1 MTTVMP
7 RFLSFSGRRV
17 RYETERSFDEV
28 LATLRTTIGDA
39 TRGEL
44 GAAVRD
50 CGTQE
55 SFARRMQE
63 VAGDSGFMLFFEM
76 DHGVWLKTFGVRR
89 KIVRRVF
96 GNPIIAYTM
105 LRHDVAAGLFAP
117 IEFVLIENESGHGST
132 LTYDLPS
139 SLMVIDD
146 NPPLLEAAKALDR
159 KLVELVERVM
169 SAITREL
176 PVCRRPNMRDPWKTP
191 SKLHFAR

>member
-1 MTTVMP
+1 MRP
-7 RFLSFSGRRV
+7 R
-17 RYETERSFDEV
+17 EV
-28 LATLRTTIGDA
+28 LATLRTAVGDA

-76 DHGVWLKTFGVRR
+76 DHGAWLKTFGVRR
-89 KIVRRVF
+89 KIVRWVF

-169 SAITREL
+169 
-176 PVCRRPNMRDPWKTP
+176 
-191 SKLHFAR
+191 

>member
-76 DHGVWLKTFGVRR
+76 DHGAWLKTFGVRR
-89 KIVRRVF
+89 KIVRWVF

-105 LRHDVAAGLFAP
+105 LKHDVAAGLFAP
-117 IEFVLIENESGHGST
+117 IEFLLIENES
-132 LTYDLPS
+132 
-139 SLMVIDD
+139 
-146 NPPLLEAAKALDR
+146 
-159 KLVELVERVM
+159 
-169 SAITREL
+169 
-176 PVCRRPNMRDPWKTP
+176 
-191 SKLHFAR
+191 

>member
-1 MTTVMP
+1 
-7 RFLSFSGRRV
+7 
-17 RYETERSFDEV
+17 
-28 LATLRTTIGDA
+28 
-39 TRGEL
+39 
-44 GAAVRD
+44 
-50 CGTQE
+50 
-55 SFARRMQE
+55 MQE

-76 DHGVWLKTFGVRR
+76 DHGAWLKTFGVRR
-89 KIVRRVF
+89 KIVRWVF

>member
-1 MTTVMP
+1 MTNVMP
-7 RFLSFSGRRV
+7 KVRSFSGRRV
-17 RYETERSFDEV
+17 RYETARSFDQV
-28 LATLRTTIGDA
+28 LTTLRTAVGDA

-76 DHGVWLKTFGVRR
+76 DHGAWLKTFGVRR
-89 KIVRRVF
+89 KIVRWVF

-105 LRHDVAAGLFAP
+105 LKHDVAAGLFAP
-117 IEFVLIENESGHGST
+117 IEFLLIENESGNGST

-146 NPPLLEAAKALDR
+146 NPTLLEAAIALDR

-169 SAITREL
+169 
-176 PVCRRPNMRDPWKTP
+176 
-191 SKLHFAR
+191 

>member
-1 MTTVMP
+1 
-7 RFLSFSGRRV
+7 
-17 RYETERSFDEV
+17 
-28 LATLRTTIGDA
+28 
-39 TRGEL
+39 
-44 GAAVRD
+44 
-50 CGTQE
+50 
-55 SFARRMQE
+55 MQE

-76 DHGVWLKTFGVRR
+76 DHGAWLKTFGVRR
-89 KIVRRVF
+89 KIVRWVF

-105 LRHDVAAGLFAP
+105 LRHDIAAGLFAP

-169 SAITREL
+169 
-176 PVCRRPNMRDPWKTP
+176 
-191 SKLHFAR
+191 

>member
-7 RFLSFSGRRV
+7 KVRSFSGRRV
-17 RYETERSFDEV
+17 RHETARSFDEV
-28 LATLRTTIGDA
+28 LATLWTAVGDA

-76 DHGVWLKTFGVRR
+76 DHGAWLKTFGVRR
-89 KIVRRVF
+89 KIVRWVF

-169 SAITREL
+169 
-176 PVCRRPNMRDPWKTP
+176 
-191 SKLHFAR
+191 